1 MPFAHISCL
10 FHWILCVSAHSFR
23 VCVLSLSLARHFT
36 DRAKTQPNT
45 INGWDCELWPHRF
58 AVLHEKRKTTNH
70 FFFALSLSPA
80 HCVRQSLVATQWIAK
95 KELRQFERNSSW
107 GEKENKPIERQH
119 HFRFFS
125 INTSSCIC
133 EYLIIF
139 IIILSNGVKCL
150 HANPDENRV
159 DKRNTHL
166 SIAERECN
174 RARANKR
181 EIGEC
186 ETATAT
192 VTAAEKR
199 AAKVPTIKTPSPP
212 ASLTRANT
220 APAMVESNILMFY
233 AVIVSHSSHVDVCLS
248 VVRFVLSITTKSN
261 LFALHELVKSH
272 SLLWYRRR
280 TSANHLCISIQCVPC
295 AVTAYRRYH
304 MLGPLCIILVHV

>member
-174 RARANKR
+174 RARARTNAKLANAKR
-181 EIGEC
+181 RQRQWRQQKN
-186 ETATAT
+186 
-192 VTAAEKR
+192 VLPKFQ
-199 AAKVPTIKTPSPP
+199 PSRPP
-212 ASLTRANT
+212 RPLPLSH
-220 APAMVESNILMFY
+220 AP
-233 AVIVSHSSHVDVCLS
+233 
-248 VVRFVLSITTKSN
+248 
-261 LFALHELVKSH
+261 
-272 SLLWYRRR
+272 
-280 TSANHLCISIQCVPC
+280 IQL
-295 AVTAYRRYH
+295 RQW
-304 MLGPLCIILVHV
+304 

>member
-1 MPFAHISCL
+1 MRFGTLISSVCSLAFTRSPLHWQSKNATEYYKWMRLWVVTPSICCFAWETKNNEPLFFCSLPFA
-10 FHWILCVSAHSFR
+10 R
-23 VCVLSLSLARHFT
+23 SL
-36 DRAKTQPNT
+36 RASVASRYTMN
-45 INGWDCELWPHRF
+45 C
-58 AVLHEKRKTTNH
+58 EKRTLAIRTKQQLGRKRKQTHRTPAPFSVLQHQHIIVHMRISYYFYYH
-70 FFFALSLSPA
+70 FVEWSEMLACQSRWKSR
-80 HCVRQSLVATQWIAK
+80 RQK
-95 KELRQFERNSSW
+95 K
-107 GEKENKPIERQH
+107 H
-119 HFRFFS
+119 
-125 INTSSCIC
+125 TSFDRGTGMQS
-133 EYLIIF
+133 
-139 IIILSNGVKCL
+139 
-150 HANPDENRV
+150 
-159 DKRNTHL
+159 
-166 SIAERECN
+166 